1 MYRIPS
7 TLNGD
12 LDYTQSLIDQFKTG
26 EIQAGQLKSNRVPMG
41 IYEQRKNQHYML
53 RLRCAGG
60 LVTPEQLAKIAFVGH
75 QLSTSHL
82 HVTTRQ
88 EIQIHNVDIEDAIPA
103 LKKLEKVGI
112 SSAGGGGNT
121 VRNMM
126 VDDRS
131 GLTADEEF
139 DVYPYVEELTSRLIA
154 EKDSFTMPRKY
165 KVAID
170 TSVATANYSYIAD
183 LGLQARIKDGQRG
196 FRVLIAGSAASNAHT
211 GWEVFDFLPEK
222 DLYRAAKA
230 LKNWFHKYG
239 NRRNRHKARMRY
251 VFYKYGTEEA
261 KRLYLEE
268 FEELKKDGSIDFE
281 ASALPLEHHKPSFS
295 PLGEKEVKSEE
306 RRVKNS
312 NPLGV
317 PADLQSD
324 GKQGTSKN
332 EIIDVEAFETWKRR
346 YAHKQTNAEG
356 LKENLWYAYI
366 PLRHGNNSTDFF
378 AEVAEYL
385 GNYGNDVIRFTKKEQ
400 IQVRNIPEEYLTN
413 IYAFFKKLGVYQI
426 DYPVVVTNLTCCTG
440 ADTCRL
446 GICLPKGAI
455 DGIAKQLLD
464 SDLNLDAIPDF
475 ELRMNGCTNICAL
488 ATWGDLGFSGRV
500 GRVGDDPYPAYTIW
514 LPVKGKHEID
524 LQQGYIAAKKI
535 PAFVEDYLRDVIAE
549 QANYA
554 DYYEYVAKRGVNIV
568 KDLIA
573 KYKEVAPYSEK
584 PDTFFDFGDDEK
596 FSLIKYGKAEC
607 SAGLFDIIEIDQDTI
622 REKRKEVEQL
632 LENTPQGVPADLQ
645 SAGKQAI
652 SGGSKVPADLKSDG
666 KQGTSKIE
674 KLLHDI
680 VFSENRMLLVTRG
693 LDPRT
698 DEDVYQGFEKEFIA
712 AGIIPQKFKVLTE
725 KARNNESLI
734 SEKPLIDE
742 LADLLNDL
750 YQNMDDS
757 LQFKLPAAQSP
768 TDNTDNT
775 DSKEKSAESAKSAR
789 PKNGSEK
796 EEKSVSS
803 VKSVGQ
809 KTGSEKE
816 EKSVSS
822 VKSVGQKN
830 TSEKEQKSVSS
841 VKSARQ
847 KNTSEKEQKSSA
859 GEPEAISPDVK
870 KDFRG
875 VMCPMNFVKTK
886 IALTPMQSG
895 QILEILLDD
904 GAPIENVPGSVKN
917 EGHTILS
924 TEKVE
929 NYWKVLIKKK

>member
-1 MYRIPS
+1 M
-7 TLNGD
+7 
-12 LDYTQSLIDQFKTG
+12 
-26 EIQAGQLKSNRVPMG
+26 
-41 IYEQRKNQHYML
+41 
-53 RLRCAGG
+53 
-60 LVTPEQLAKIAFVGH
+60 
-75 QLSTSHL
+75 
-82 HVTTRQ
+82 
-88 EIQIHNVDIEDAIPA
+88 
-103 LKKLEKVGI
+103 
-112 SSAGGGGNT
+112 
-121 VRNMM
+121 
-126 VDDRS
+126 
-131 GLTADEEF
+131 
-139 DVYPYVEELTSRLIA
+139 
-154 EKDSFTMPRKY
+154 
-165 KVAID
+165 
-170 TSVATANYSYIAD
+170 
-183 LGLQARIKDGQRG
+183 
-196 FRVLIAGSAASNAHT
+196 
-211 GWEVFDFLPEK
+211 
-222 DLYRAAKA
+222 
-230 LKNWFHKYG
+230 
-239 NRRNRHKARMRY
+239 
-251 VFYKYGTEEA
+251 
-261 KRLYLEE
+261 
-268 FEELKKDGSIDFE
+268 
-281 ASALPLEHHKPSFS
+281 PLEHHKPNF
-295 PLGEKEVKSEE
+295 
-306 RRVKNS
+306 
-312 NPLGV
+312 
-317 PADLQSD
+317 PALKAPTD
-324 GKQGTSKN
+324 
-332 EIIDVEAFETWKRR
+332 FETWKRR

-385 GNYGNDVIRFTKKEQ
+385 GNYGNDLIRFTKKEQ

-413 IYAFFKKLGVYQI
+413 IYAFFKKLGIYQI

-455 DGIAKQLLD
+455 DGIAKQLLN

-554 DYYEYVAKRGVNIV
+554 DYYDYVAKRGVNIV
-568 KDLIA
+568 KELIA
-573 KYKEVAPYSEK
+573 KYKEVAPYSEE

-622 REKRKEVEQL
+622 REKRKEVEL
-632 LENTPQGVPADLQ
+632 LMGNTPQGVPADLQ
-645 SAGKQAI
+645 S
-652 SGGSKVPADLKSDG
+652 DG
-666 KQGTSKIE
+666 KQETSKIE

-698 DEDVYQGFEKEFIA
+698 DEDVYNGFEKEFIA
-712 AGIIPQKFKVLTE
+712 AGIIPQKFKVLTD

-734 SEKPLIDE
+734 EQKPLIDE

-757 LQFKLPAAQSP
+757 LQFKLPA
-768 TDNTDNT
+768 
-775 DSKEKSAESAKSAR
+775 EKTLVEQVA
-789 PKNGSEK
+789 
-796 EEKSVSS
+796 EEK
-803 VKSVGQ
+803 
-809 KTGSEKE
+809 TAE
-816 EKSVSS
+816 EKAPAEQVSE
-822 VKSVGQKN
+822 
-830 TSEKEQKSVSS
+830 EKTPAEKA
-841 VKSARQ
+841 SAAEE
-847 KNTSEKEQKSSA
+847 TET
-859 GEPEAISPDVK
+859 IVPDVK

>member
-12 LDYTQSLIDQFKTG
+12 LDYTQSLIDQFKAG

-281 ASALPLEHHKPSFS
+281 APALPLEHHKPNFP
-295 PLGEKEVKSEE
+295 PLKA
-306 RRVKNS
+306 
-312 NPLGV
+312 PT
-317 PADLQSD
+317 D
-324 GKQGTSKN
+324 
-332 EIIDVEAFETWKRR
+332 FETWKRR

-455 DGIAKQLLD
+455 DGIAKQLLN

-554 DYYEYVAKRGVNIV
+554 DYYDYVAKRGVNIV
-568 KDLIA
+568 KELIA
-573 KYKEVAPYSEK
+573 KYKEVAPYSEE

-622 REKRKEVEQL
+622 REKRKEVEL
-632 LENTPQGVPADLQ
+632 LMGNTPQGVPADLQ
-645 SAGKQAI
+645 SDGKQA
-652 SGGSKVPADLKSDG
+652 
-666 KQGTSKIE
+666 TSKIE

-698 DEDVYQGFEKEFIA
+698 DEDVYNGFEKEFIA
-712 AGIIPQKFKVLTE
+712 AGIIPQKFKVLTD

-734 SEKPLIDE
+734 EQKPLIDE

-757 LQFKLPAAQSP
+757 LQFKLTA
-768 TDNTDNT
+768 
-775 DSKEKSAESAKSAR
+775 EKTPVEQVA
-789 PKNGSEK
+789 
-796 EEKSVSS
+796 EEKNA
-803 VKSVGQ
+803 
-809 KTGSEKE
+809 E
-816 EKSVSS
+816 EKAPAEQVAE
-822 VKSVGQKN
+822 
-830 TSEKEQKSVSS
+830 EKAPVEKA
-841 VKSARQ
+841 SAAEE
-847 KNTSEKEQKSSA
+847 TET
-859 GEPEAISPDVK
+859 IVPDVK

>member
-12 LDYTQSLIDQFKTG
+12 LDYTQSLIDQFKAG

-281 ASALPLEHHKPSFS
+281 APALPLEHHKPSFS
-295 PLGEKEVKSEE
+295 PLSEKEVKSEE

-312 NPLGV
+312 
-317 PADLQSD
+317 SD
-324 GKQGTSKN
+324 FFDS
-332 EIIDVEAFETWKRR
+332 EAFETWKRR

-385 GNYGNDVIRFTKKEQ
+385 CNYGNDVIRFTKKEQ
-400 IQVRNIPEEYLTN
+400 IQVRNIPEEYLPN

-455 DGIAKQLLD
+455 DGIAKQLLN
-464 SDLNLDAIPDF
+464 SNLNLDAIPDF

-568 KDLIA
+568 KELIA
-573 KYKEVAPYSEK
+573 KYKEVAPYSEE

-632 LENTPQGVPADLQ
+632 LGNIPQGVPADLQ
-645 SAGKQAI
+645 S
-652 SGGSKVPADLKSDG
+652 DG
-666 KQGTSKIE
+666 KQETSKIE

-698 DEDVYQGFEKEFIA
+698 DEDVYNGFEKEFIA
-712 AGIIPQKFKVLTE
+712 AGIIPQKFKVLTD

-734 SEKPLIDE
+734 AEKPLIDE

-757 LQFKLPAAQSP
+757 LQFKLPAVQGP

-775 DSKEKSAESAKSAR
+775 DSKEKSA
-789 PKNGSEK
+789 
-796 EEKSVSS
+796 
-803 VKSVGQ
+803 GQ
-809 KTGSEKE
+809 KNRSEDE

-830 TSEKEQKSVSS
+830 RSEKEDKSVSS
-841 VKSARQ
+841 VKSVGQR
-847 KNTSEKEQKSSA
+847 NRSENEQKSSA

-924 TEKVE
+924 TEKIE

>member
-12 LDYTQSLIDQFKTG
+12 LDYTQSLIDQFKAG

-103 LKKLEKVGI
+103 LKKLGKVGI

-170 TSVATANYSYIAD
+170 TSVTTANYSYIAD

-281 ASALPLEHHKPSFS
+281 APALPLEHHKPNF
-295 PLGEKEVKSEE
+295 
-306 RRVKNS
+306 
-312 NPLGV
+312 
-317 PADLQSD
+317 PALKAPTD
-324 GKQGTSKN
+324 
-332 EIIDVEAFETWKRR
+332 FETWKRR

-455 DGIAKQLLD
+455 NGIAKQLLN
-464 SDLNLDAIPDF
+464 SDLNLDTIPDF

-554 DYYEYVAKRGVNIV
+554 DYYDYVAKRGVNIV

-573 KYKEVAPYSEK
+573 KYKEVAPYSEE

-622 REKRKEVEQL
+622 REKRKEVEL
-632 LENTPQGVPADLQ
+632 LMGNIPQGVPADLQ
-645 SAGKQAI
+645 SDGKQA
-652 SGGSKVPADLKSDG
+652 
-666 KQGTSKIE
+666 TSKIE

-698 DEDVYQGFEKEFIA
+698 DEDVYNGFEKEFIA
-712 AGIIPQKFKVLTE
+712 AGIIPQKFKVLTD
-725 KARNNESLI
+725 KARNSASLI
-734 SEKPLIDE
+734 EQKPLIDE

-757 LQFKLPAAQSP
+757 LQFKLPA
-768 TDNTDNT
+768 
-775 DSKEKSAESAKSAR
+775 EKTPVEQVA
-789 PKNGSEK
+789 
-796 EEKSVSS
+796 EEKNA
-803 VKSVGQ
+803 
-809 KTGSEKE
+809 E
-816 EKSVSS
+816 EKAPAEQVSE
-822 VKSVGQKN
+822 
-830 TSEKEQKSVSS
+830 EKAPAEKA
-841 VKSARQ
+841 SAA
-847 KNTSEKEQKSSA
+847 E
-859 GEPEAISPDVK
+859 EAETIVPDVK

>member
-12 LDYTQSLIDQFKTG
+12 LDYTQSLIDQFKAG

-281 ASALPLEHHKPSFS
+281 APALPLEHHKPNFP
-295 PLGEKEVKSEE
+295 PLKA
-306 RRVKNS
+306 
-312 NPLGV
+312 PT
-317 PADLQSD
+317 D
-324 GKQGTSKN
+324 
-332 EIIDVEAFETWKRR
+332 FETWKRR

-356 LKENLWYAYI
+356 LKEDLWYAYI

-455 DGIAKQLLD
+455 DGIAKQLLN
-464 SDLNLDAIPDF
+464 SNLNLDAIPDF

-554 DYYEYVAKRGVNIV
+554 DYYDYVAKRGVNIV
-568 KDLIA
+568 KELIA
-573 KYKEVAPYSEK
+573 KYKEVAPYSEE

-622 REKRKEVEQL
+622 REKRKEVEL
-632 LENTPQGVPADLQ
+632 LMGNIPQGVPTDLQ
-645 SAGKQAI
+645 
-652 SGGSKVPADLKSDG
+652 SDG
-666 KQGTSKIE
+666 KQATSKIE

-698 DEDVYQGFEKEFIA
+698 DEDVYNGFEKEFIA
-712 AGIIPQKFKVLTE
+712 AGIIPQKFKALTD

-734 SEKPLIDE
+734 EQKPLIDE

-757 LQFKLPAAQSP
+757 LQFKLPA
-768 TDNTDNT
+768 
-775 DSKEKSAESAKSAR
+775 EKTPVEQVA
-789 PKNGSEK
+789 
-796 EEKSVSS
+796 EEK
-803 VKSVGQ
+803 
-809 KTGSEKE
+809 TAE
-816 EKSVSS
+816 EKAPA
-822 VKSVGQKN
+822 
-830 TSEKEQKSVSS
+830 EKA
-841 VKSARQ
+841 SAAEE
-847 KNTSEKEQKSSA
+847 TET
-859 GEPEAISPDVK
+859 IVPDVK

-895 QILEILLDD
+895 QILEILLND

>member
-7 TLNGD
+7 TLKGD
-12 LDYTQSLIDQFKTG
+12 LDYTQSLIDQFKAG

-88 EIQIHNVDIEDAIPA
+88 EIQIHNVDIEDAVPA
-103 LKKLEKVGI
+103 LRKLEKIGI

-131 GLTADEEF
+131 GLTAEEEF

-170 TSVATANYSYIAD
+170 TSVHTANYSYIAD
-183 LGLQARIKDGQRG
+183 LGLQARIKDGKRG

-268 FEELKKDGSIDFE
+268 FEALKKDPSIDFE
-281 ASALPLEHHKPSFS
+281 APALPLEHHKPSFS
-295 PLGEKEVKSEE
+295 PLGEKEGNNASTYFD
-306 RRVKNS
+306 R
-312 NPLGV
+312 
-317 PADLQSD
+317 
-324 GKQGTSKN
+324 
-332 EIIDVEAFETWKRR
+332 EAFEIWKRR
-346 YAHKQTNAEG
+346 YAHKQTNEEG

-385 GNYGNDVIRFTKKEQ
+385 ANYGNDVIRFTKKEQ
-400 IQVRNIPEEYLTN
+400 IQVRNIPEEYLPN
-413 IYAFFKKLGVYQI
+413 IYAFFKKLGVYQV

-455 DGIAKQLLD
+455 DAIAKQLLC
-464 SDLNLDAIPDF
+464 SDLNLDTIPDF

-500 GRVGDDPYPAYTIW
+500 GRVGDDPYPAYTVW

-535 PAFVEDYLRDVIAE
+535 PAFVEDYLRDVILE
-549 QANYA
+549 QSNYA
-554 DYYEYVAKRGVNIV
+554 DYYDYVAKRGAGFI
-568 KDLIA
+568 KELIA
-573 KYKEVAPYSEK
+573 KYKEIAPFTEE
-584 PDTFFDFGDDEK
+584 PDTFYDFGDDEK

-622 REKRKEVEQL
+622 REKRKEVDQL
-632 LENTPQGVPADLQ
+632 LQDNTLKESTSTNQE
-645 SAGKQAI
+645 QAN
-652 SGGSKVPADLKSDG
+652 KV
-666 KQGTSKIE
+666 E

-698 DEDVYQGFEKEFIA
+698 DEDVYQGFEKEFIG
-712 AGIIPQKFKVLTE
+712 AGIIPQKFKILTD
-725 KARNNESLI
+725 KARSNESLI
-734 SEKPLIDE
+734 EYKPLIDE

-757 LQFKLPAAQSP
+757 LQFKLPAAQSSAVL
-768 TDNTDNT
+768 T
-775 DSKEKSAESAKSAR
+775 DSKEKSAS
-789 PKNGSEK
+789 SE
-796 EEKSVSS
+796 
-803 VKSVGQ
+803 KSVGQ
-809 KTGSEKE
+809 ENANETEAV
-816 EKSVSS
+816 KSVSS

-830 TSEKEQKSVSS
+830 RSKTEAEKSVSS
-841 VKSARQ
+841 VKSVGQENASKKSQ
-847 KNTSEKEQKSSA
+847 EKSS
-859 GEPEAISPDVK
+859 GDTSSVPDVK

-904 GAPIENVPGSVKN
+904 GAPIENVPGSVKG

-924 TEKVE
+924 TEKIE
-929 NYWKVLIKKK
+929 NYWKVLIRKK

>member
-12 LDYTQSLIDQFKTG
+12 LDYTQSLIDQFKAG

-281 ASALPLEHHKPSFS
+281 APALPLEHHKPSFS
-295 PLGEKEVKSEE
+295 PLSEKEVKSEE

-312 NPLGV
+312 
-317 PADLQSD
+317 SD
-324 GKQGTSKN
+324 FFDS
-332 EIIDVEAFETWKRR
+332 EAFETWKRR

-385 GNYGNDVIRFTKKEQ
+385 CNYGNDVIRFTKKEQ

-455 DGIAKQLLD
+455 DGIAKQLLS

-535 PAFVEDYLRDVIAE
+535 PAFVEDYLRDVITE
-549 QANYA
+549 QANYT
-554 DYYEYVAKRGVNIV
+554 DYYEYVAKRGVDIV
-568 KDLIA
+568 KNLIA
-573 KYKEVAPYSEK
+573 KYKEIAPYSEE
-584 PDTFFDFGDDEK
+584 PDIFFDFGDDEK

-622 REKRKEVEQL
+622 REKRKEVEL
-632 LENTPQGVPADLQ
+632 LMGNIPQDVPADLQ
-645 SAGKQAI
+645 S
-652 SGGSKVPADLKSDG
+652 DG
-666 KQGTSKIE
+666 KQETSKIE

-698 DEDVYQGFEKEFIA
+698 DEDVYNGFEKEFIA
-712 AGIIPQKFKVLTE
+712 AGIIPQKFKVLTD

-734 SEKPLIDE
+734 AEKPLIDE

-757 LQFKLPAAQSP
+757 LQFKVPQISQITQIQRKNLRDKR
-768 TDNTDNT
+768 T
-775 DSKEKSAESAKSAR
+775 EAR
-789 PKNGSEK
+789 
-796 EEKSVSS
+796 
-803 VKSVGQ
+803 
-809 KTGSEKE
+809 
-816 EKSVSS
+816 
-822 VKSVGQKN
+822 
-830 TSEKEQKSVSS
+830 
-841 VKSARQ
+841 
-847 KNTSEKEQKSSA
+847 
-859 GEPEAISPDVK
+859 
-870 KDFRG
+870 
-875 VMCPMNFVKTK
+875 MK
-886 IALTPMQSG
+886 INLCH
-895 QILEILLDD
+895 L
-904 GAPIENVPGSVKN
+904 
-917 EGHTILS
+917 
-924 TEKVE
+924 
-929 NYWKVLIKKK
+929 

>member
-12 LDYTQSLIDQFKTG
+12 LDYTQSLIDQFKAG

-261 KRLYLEE
+261 KRLYLDE
-268 FEELKKDGSIDFE
+268 FEKLKKDGSIDFE
-281 ASALPLEHHKPSFS
+281 APALPLEHHKPSFS
-295 PLGEKEVKSEE
+295 PLDA
-306 RRVKNS
+306 
-312 NPLGV
+312 PT
-317 PADLQSD
+317 D
-324 GKQGTSKN
+324 
-332 EIIDVEAFETWKRR
+332 FETWKRR

-464 SDLNLDAIPDF
+464 SNLNLDAIPDF

-500 GRVGDDPYPAYTIW
+500 GRVGDNPYPAYTIW

-535 PAFVEDYLRDVIAE
+535 PTFVEDYLRDVIAE

-573 KYKEVAPYSEK
+573 KYKEVAPYSEE

-632 LENTPQGVPADLQ
+632 ED
-645 SAGKQAI
+645 
-652 SGGSKVPADLKSDG
+652 
-666 KQGTSKIE
+666 TSKIE

-698 DEDVYQGFEKEFIA
+698 DEDVYNGFEKEFIA
-712 AGIIPQKFKVLTE
+712 AGIIPQKFKVLTD
-725 KARNNESLI
+725 KARNKESLI
-734 SEKPLIDE
+734 TVKPLIDE
-742 LADLLNDL
+742 LANLLNDL

-768 TDNTDNT
+768 TDFTDNT
-775 DSKEKSAESAKSAR
+775 DSKEKSAESNS
-789 PKNGSEK
+789 K

-809 KTGSEKE
+809 RNTSENE
-816 EKSVSS
+816 EKSA
-822 VKSVGQKN
+822 
-830 TSEKEQKSVSS
+830 
-841 VKSARQ
+841 KSARQ
-847 KNTSEKEQKSSA
+847 KNTSENEQKSSA
-859 GEPEAISPDVK
+859 GEPEAIIPDVK

-895 QILEILLDD
+895 QILEILLDE

>member
-12 LDYTQSLIDQFKTG
+12 LDYTQSLIDQFKAG

-60 LVTPEQLAKIAFVGH
+60 LVTPKQLAKIAFVGH

-281 ASALPLEHHKPSFS
+281 APALPLEHHKPNFP
-295 PLGEKEVKSEE
+295 PLKT
-306 RRVKNS
+306 
-312 NPLGV
+312 PT
-317 PADLQSD
+317 D
-324 GKQGTSKN
+324 
-332 EIIDVEAFETWKRR
+332 FETWKRR
-346 YAHKQTNAEG
+346 YAHKQTNVEG

-413 IYAFFKKLGVYQI
+413 IYVFFKKLGVYQI

-455 DGIAKQLLD
+455 DGIAKQLLN
-464 SDLNLDAIPDF
+464 SNLNLDAIPDF

-554 DYYEYVAKRGVNIV
+554 DYYDYVAKRGVNIV
-568 KDLIA
+568 KELIA
-573 KYKEVAPYSEK
+573 KYKEVAPYAEE

-632 LENTPQGVPADLQ
+632 L
-645 SAGKQAI
+645 
-652 SGGSKVPADLKSDG
+652 SDG
-666 KQGTSKIE
+666 KQNTGKIE

-712 AGIIPQKFKVLTE
+712 VGIIPQKFKVLTD
-725 KARNNESLI
+725 KARNNKSLI
-734 SEKPLIDE
+734 AEKPLIDE
-742 LADLLNDL
+742 LAQLLNDL

-757 LQFKLPAAQSP
+757 LQFKLPSDSSQ
-768 TDNTDNT
+768 TDAK
-775 DSKEKSAESAKSAR
+775 DSKEKDNQK
-789 PKNGSEK
+789 
-796 EEKSVSS
+796 EKSVES
-803 VKSVGQ
+803 VKSVGP
-809 KTGSEKE
+809 KNGNENEEKE
-816 EKSVSS
+816 
-822 VKSVGQKN
+822 
-830 TSEKEQKSVSS
+830 
-841 VKSARQ
+841 SA
-847 KNTSEKEQKSSA
+847 ESA
-859 GEPEAISPDVK
+859 VISPDVK

>member
-12 LDYTQSLIDQFKTG
+12 LDYTQSLIDQFKAG

-268 FEELKKDGSIDFE
+268 FKELKKDGSIDFE
-281 ASALPLEHHKPSFS
+281 APALPLEHHKPNFP
-295 PLGEKEVKSEE
+295 PLKA
-306 RRVKNS
+306 
-312 NPLGV
+312 PT
-317 PADLQSD
+317 D
-324 GKQGTSKN
+324 
-332 EIIDVEAFETWKRR
+332 FETWKRR

-455 DGIAKQLLD
+455 DGIAKQLLN
-464 SDLNLDAIPDF
+464 SNLNLDAIPDF

-549 QANYA
+549 QTNYA
-554 DYYEYVAKRGVNIV
+554 DYYDYVAKRGVNIV

-573 KYKEVAPYSEK
+573 KYKEVAPYSEE

-622 REKRKEVEQL
+622 REKRKEVEL
-632 LENTPQGVPADLQ
+632 LMKNIPQGVSADLQ
-645 SAGKQAI
+645 ADGKQA
-652 SGGSKVPADLKSDG
+652 
-666 KQGTSKIE
+666 TSKIE

-698 DEDVYQGFEKEFIA
+698 DEDVYNGFEKEFIA
-712 AGIIPQKFKVLTE
+712 AGIIPQKFKVLTD

-734 SEKPLIDE
+734 AEKPLIDE

-757 LQFKLPAAQSP
+757 LQFKLPA
-768 TDNTDNT
+768 
-775 DSKEKSAESAKSAR
+775 EKTPVEQVA
-789 PKNGSEK
+789 
-796 EEKSVSS
+796 EEKNA
-803 VKSVGQ
+803 
-809 KTGSEKE
+809 E
-816 EKSVSS
+816 EKAPAEQVSE
-822 VKSVGQKN
+822 
-830 TSEKEQKSVSS
+830 EKAPAEKA
-841 VKSARQ
+841 SAAEE
-847 KNTSEKEQKSSA
+847 TET
-859 GEPEAISPDVK
+859 IVPDVK

>member
-12 LDYTQSLIDQFKTG
+12 LDYTQSLIDQFKAG

-103 LKKLEKVGI
+103 LKKLGKVGI

-281 ASALPLEHHKPSFS
+281 APALPLEHHKPNF
-295 PLGEKEVKSEE
+295 
-306 RRVKNS
+306 
-312 NPLGV
+312 
-317 PADLQSD
+317 PALKAPTD
-324 GKQGTSKN
+324 
-332 EIIDVEAFETWKRR
+332 FETWKRR

-356 LKENLWYAYI
+356 LKEDLWYAYI

-455 DGIAKQLLD
+455 NGIAKQLLN
-464 SDLNLDAIPDF
+464 SNLNLDAIPDF

-554 DYYEYVAKRGVNIV
+554 DYYDYVAKRGVDIV
-568 KDLIA
+568 KELIA
-573 KYKEVAPYSEK
+573 KYKEVAPYSEE

-622 REKRKEVEQL
+622 REKRKEVEL
-632 LENTPQGVPADLQ
+632 LMGNIPLGVTADLQ
-645 SAGKQAI
+645 S
-652 SGGSKVPADLKSDG
+652 DG
-666 KQGTSKIE
+666 KQNTGKIE

-680 VFSENRMLLVTRG
+680 VFSENRLLLVTRG

-698 DEDVYQGFEKEFIA
+698 DEDVYNGFEKEFIA
-712 AGIIPQKFKVLTE
+712 AGIIPQKFKVLTD

-734 SEKPLIDE
+734 EQKPLIDE

-757 LQFKLPAAQSP
+757 LQFKLPA
-768 TDNTDNT
+768 
-775 DSKEKSAESAKSAR
+775 EKTPVEQDA
-789 PKNGSEK
+789 
-796 EEKSVSS
+796 EEKNA
-803 VKSVGQ
+803 
-809 KTGSEKE
+809 E
-816 EKSVSS
+816 EKAPAEQVSE
-822 VKSVGQKN
+822 
-830 TSEKEQKSVSS
+830 EKAPAEKA
-841 VKSARQ
+841 SAAEE
-847 KNTSEKEQKSSA
+847 TETIA
-859 GEPEAISPDVK
+859 PDVK

>member
-7 TLNGD
+7 TLKGD
-12 LDYTQSLIDQFKTG
+12 LDYTQSLIDQFKAG

-82 HVTTRQ
+82 HITTRQ
-88 EIQIHNVDIEDAIPA
+88 EIQIHNVDIEDAVPA
-103 LKKLEKVGI
+103 LRKLEKIGI

-131 GLTADEEF
+131 GLTAEEEF

-170 TSVATANYSYIAD
+170 TSVDTANYSYIAD
-183 LGLQARIKDGQRG
+183 LGLQARIKDGKRG

-281 ASALPLEHHKPSFS
+281 APALPLEHHKPSFS
-295 PLGEKEVKSEE
+295 PLSEKEMKSEE
-306 RRVKNS
+306 RRVNNS
-312 NPLGV
+312 
-317 PADLQSD
+317 SD
-324 GKQGTSKN
+324 FFDSET
-332 EIIDVEAFETWKRR
+332 FETWKRR
-346 YAHKQTNAEG
+346 YTHKQTNAEG

-400 IQVRNIPEEYLTN
+400 IQVRNIPEEYLPD
-413 IYAFFKKLGVYQI
+413 IYAFFKKLGVYQV

-455 DGIAKQLLD
+455 DAIAKQLLS
-464 SDLNLDAIPDF
+464 SDLNLDTIPDF

-500 GRVGDDPYPAYTIW
+500 GRVGDDPYPAYTVW

-535 PAFVEDYLRDVIAE
+535 PAFVEDYLRDVIQE

-554 DYYEYVAKRGVNIV
+554 NYYDYVAKRGAVFI
-568 KDLIA
+568 KELIA
-573 KYKEVAPYSEK
+573 KYKEIAPFTEE
-584 PDTFFDFGDDEK
+584 PDTFYDFGDDEK

-622 REKRKEVEQL
+622 REKRKEVDQL
-632 LENTPQGVPADLQ
+632 LQDKTLKEST
-645 SAGKQAI
+645 SANQEQAN
-652 SGGSKVPADLKSDG
+652 KV
-666 KQGTSKIE
+666 E

-698 DEDVYQGFEKEFIA
+698 DEDVYNGFEKEFIA
-712 AGIIPQKFKVLTE
+712 AGIIPQKFKILTD
-725 KARNNESLI
+725 KARSNESLI
-734 SEKPLIDE
+734 EYKPLIDE

-757 LQFKLPAAQSP
+757 LQFKLSSDSSQ
-768 TDNTDNT
+768 TDAK
-775 DSKEKSAESAKSAR
+775 DSKEKDNQK
-789 PKNGSEK
+789 EK
-796 EEKSVSS
+796 S
-803 VKSVGQ
+803 VKSVCV
-809 KTGSEKE
+809 SESKNAND
-816 EKSVSS
+816 KSVSS

-830 TSEKEQKSVSS
+830 GSENEEKE
-841 VKSARQ
+841 SA
-847 KNTSEKEQKSSA
+847 ESA
-859 GEPEAISPDVK
+859 AISPDVK

-904 GAPIENVPGSVKN
+904 GAPIENVPGSVKG

-924 TEKVE
+924 TEKIE
-929 NYWKVLIKKK
+929 NYWKVLIRKK

>member
-281 ASALPLEHHKPSFS
+281 APALPLEHHKPNF
-295 PLGEKEVKSEE
+295 
-306 RRVKNS
+306 
-312 NPLGV
+312 
-317 PADLQSD
+317 PALKAPTD
-324 GKQGTSKN
+324 
-332 EIIDVEAFETWKRR
+332 FETWKRR

-455 DGIAKQLLD
+455 DGIAKQLLN

-500 GRVGDDPYPAYTIW
+500 GRVGDDPYPAYTVW
-514 LPVKGKHEID
+514 LPTKGKHEID

-568 KDLIA
+568 KELIA
-573 KYKEVAPYSEK
+573 KYKEIAPYSEE

-632 LENTPQGVPADLQ
+632 LSE
-645 SAGKQAI
+645 GKQDTA
-652 SGGSKVPADLKSDG
+652 
-666 KQGTSKIE
+666 KIE

-698 DEDVYQGFEKEFIA
+698 DDDVYNGFEKEFIA
-712 AGIIPQKFKVLTE
+712 AGIIPQKFKILTN
-725 KARNNESLI
+725 KARSNESLI
-734 SEKPLIDE
+734 AEKPLIDE

-757 LQFKLPAAQSP
+757 LQFKLPAVQSP
-768 TDNTDNT
+768 TDNTD
-775 DSKEKSAESAKSAR
+775 SKGKSAESNS
-789 PKNGSEK
+789 K
-796 EEKSVSS
+796 EEKSA
-803 VKSVGQ
+803 GQ
-809 KTGSEKE
+809 KNRSEKE
-816 EKSVSS
+816 D
-822 VKSVGQKN
+822 
-830 TSEKEQKSVSS
+830 KSVSS
-841 VKSARQ
+841 VKSAGQ
-847 KNTSEKEQKSSA
+847 KNTNENEQKSSA
-859 GEPEAISPDVK
+859 GEPGATSPDVK

>member
-12 LDYTQSLIDQFKTG
+12 LDYTQSLIDQFKAG

-230 LKNWFHKYG
+230 LKNWFHNYG

-281 ASALPLEHHKPSFS
+281 APALPLEHHKPNF
-295 PLGEKEVKSEE
+295 
-306 RRVKNS
+306 
-312 NPLGV
+312 
-317 PADLQSD
+317 PALKAPTD
-324 GKQGTSKN
+324 
-332 EIIDVEAFETWKRR
+332 FETWKRR

-378 AEVAEYL
+378 AKVAEYL

-455 DGIAKQLLD
+455 DGIAKQLLN
-464 SDLNLDAIPDF
+464 SNLNLDAIPDF

-500 GRVGDDPYPAYTIW
+500 GRVGDAPYPAYTIW

-554 DYYEYVAKRGVNIV
+554 DYYDYVAKRGVNIV

-573 KYKEVAPYSEK
+573 KYKEVAPYSEE

-622 REKRKEVEQL
+622 REKRKEVEL
-632 LENTPQGVPADLQ
+632 LMGNIPQGVPADLQ
-645 SAGKQAI
+645 SDGKQA
-652 SGGSKVPADLKSDG
+652 
-666 KQGTSKIE
+666 TSKIE

-698 DEDVYQGFEKEFIA
+698 DEDVYNGFEKEFIA
-712 AGIIPQKFKVLTE
+712 AGIIPQKFKVLTD

-734 SEKPLIDE
+734 EQKPLIDE

-757 LQFKLPAAQSP
+757 LQFKLPA
-768 TDNTDNT
+768 
-775 DSKEKSAESAKSAR
+775 EKTPVEQVA
-789 PKNGSEK
+789 
-796 EEKSVSS
+796 EEK
-803 VKSVGQ
+803 
-809 KTGSEKE
+809 TAE
-816 EKSVSS
+816 EKAPAEQVSE
-822 VKSVGQKN
+822 
-830 TSEKEQKSVSS
+830 EKAPAEKA
-841 VKSARQ
+841 SAAEE
-847 KNTSEKEQKSSA
+847 TET
-859 GEPEAISPDVK
+859 IVPDVK

>member
-12 LDYTQSLIDQFKTG
+12 LDYTQSLIDQFKAG

-281 ASALPLEHHKPSFS
+281 APALPLEHHKPSFS
-295 PLGEKEVKSEE
+295 PLSEKEVKSEE
-306 RRVKNS
+306 RRVNNS
-312 NPLGV
+312 
-317 PADLQSD
+317 SD
-324 GKQGTSKN
+324 FFDS
-332 EIIDVEAFETWKRR
+332 EAFETWKRR

-455 DGIAKQLLD
+455 DGIAKQLLN

-535 PAFVEDYLRDVIAE
+535 PSFVEDYLRDVIAE

-573 KYKEVAPYSEK
+573 KYKEVAPYSED

-622 REKRKEVEQL
+622 REKRKEVEL
-632 LENTPQGVPADLQ
+632 LIGNTPQGVPAVLQ
-645 SAGKQAI
+645 
-652 SGGSKVPADLKSDG
+652 SDG

-698 DEDVYQGFEKEFIA
+698 DEDVYNGFEKEFIA
-712 AGIIPQKFKVLTE
+712 AGIIPQKFKVLTD

-757 LQFKLPAAQSP
+757 LQFKLPAAKSP
-768 TDNTDNT
+768 KDFTDNT
-775 DSKEKSAESAKSAR
+775 DSKEKSAESNS
-789 PKNGSEK
+789 K

-809 KTGSEKE
+809 RNRSEKE
-816 EKSVSS
+816 EKSVSY
-822 VKSVGQKN
+822 VRSVGQKN
-830 TSEKEQKSVSS
+830 RSE
-841 VKSARQ
+841 
-847 KNTSEKEQKSSA
+847 NEQKSSA
-859 GEPEAISPDVK
+859 GELEAISPDVK

>member
-12 LDYTQSLIDQFKTG
+12 LDYTQSLINQFKAG

-41 IYEQRKNQHYML
+41 VYEQRKNQHYML

-281 ASALPLEHHKPSFS
+281 APALPLEHHKPGF
-295 PLGEKEVKSEE
+295 
-306 RRVKNS
+306 
-312 NPLGV
+312 
-317 PADLQSD
+317 PALKAPTD
-324 GKQGTSKN
+324 
-332 EIIDVEAFETWKRR
+332 FETWKRR

-385 GNYGNDVIRFTKKEQ
+385 GNYGNDVIRFTMKEQ

-455 DGIAKQLLD
+455 DCIAKQLLN
-464 SDLNLDAIPDF
+464 SNLNLDAIPDF

-549 QANYA
+549 QANYD

-573 KYKEVAPYSEK
+573 KYKEIAPYSEE

-622 REKRKEVEQL
+622 REKRKEVEL
-632 LENTPQGVPADLQ
+632 LMGNIPQDVPADLQ
-645 SAGKQAI
+645 S
-652 SGGSKVPADLKSDG
+652 DG
-666 KQGTSKIE
+666 KQETSKIE

-698 DEDVYQGFEKEFIA
+698 DEDVYNGFSNPLYNGFEKEFIA
-712 AGIIPQKFKVLTE
+712 AGIIPQKFKVLTD

-734 SEKPLIDE
+734 AEKPLIDE
-742 LADLLNDL
+742 PADLLNDL

-757 LQFKLPAAQSP
+757 LQFKLPAVQSP
-768 TDNTDNT
+768 TDFTDNT
-775 DSKEKSAESAKSAR
+775 DSKEKSAGQKNRSEDEDKSVSSVKSVGQR
-789 PKNGSEK
+789 NRSEN

-809 KTGSEKE
+809 KS
-816 EKSVSS
+816 
-822 VKSVGQKN
+822 
-830 TSEKEQKSVSS
+830 TSE
-841 VKSARQ
+841 
-847 KNTSEKEQKSSA
+847 NEQKSSA

>member
-12 LDYTQSLIDQFKTG
+12 LDYTQSLIDQFKAG

-82 HVTTRQ
+82 HITTRQ

-268 FEELKKDGSIDFE
+268 FEELKKDGSIDFK
-281 ASALPLEHHKPSFS
+281 APALPLEHHKPNFP
-295 PLGEKEVKSEE
+295 PLKA
-306 RRVKNS
+306 
-312 NPLGV
+312 PT
-317 PADLQSD
+317 D
-324 GKQGTSKN
+324 
-332 EIIDVEAFETWKRR
+332 FETWKRR

-455 DGIAKQLLD
+455 DGIAKQLLN
-464 SDLNLDAIPDF
+464 SNLNLDAIPDF

-554 DYYEYVAKRGVNIV
+554 DYYDYVAKRGVNIV
-568 KDLIA
+568 KELIA
-573 KYKEVAPYSEK
+573 KYKEVAPYSEE

-622 REKRKEVEQL
+622 REKRKEVEL
-632 LENTPQGVPADLQ
+632 LMGNTPQGVPADLQ
-645 SAGKQAI
+645 SDGKQAI
-652 SGGSKVPADLKSDG
+652 
-666 KQGTSKIE
+666 SKIE

-698 DEDVYQGFEKEFIA
+698 DEDVYNGFEKEFIA
-712 AGIIPQKFKVLTE
+712 AGIIPQKFKVLTD

-734 SEKPLIDE
+734 EQKPLIDE

-757 LQFKLPAAQSP
+757 LQFKLPA
-768 TDNTDNT
+768 
-775 DSKEKSAESAKSAR
+775 EKTPVEQIA
-789 PKNGSEK
+789 
-796 EEKSVSS
+796 EEKAPA
-803 VKSVGQ
+803 
-809 KTGSEKE
+809 EKASAAE
-816 EKSVSS
+816 ETETIV
-822 VKSVGQKN
+822 
-830 TSEKEQKSVSS
+830 
-841 VKSARQ
+841 
-847 KNTSEKEQKSSA
+847 
-859 GEPEAISPDVK
+859 PDVK

>member
-12 LDYTQSLIDQFKTG
+12 LDYTQSLIDQFKAG

-281 ASALPLEHHKPSFS
+281 APALPLEHHKPNFP
-295 PLGEKEVKSEE
+295 PLKA
-306 RRVKNS
+306 
-312 NPLGV
+312 PT
-317 PADLQSD
+317 D
-324 GKQGTSKN
+324 
-332 EIIDVEAFETWKRR
+332 FETWKRR

-455 DGIAKQLLD
+455 DGIAKQLLN
-464 SDLNLDAIPDF
+464 SNLNLDAIPDF

-554 DYYEYVAKRGVNIV
+554 DYYDYVAKRGVNIV

-573 KYKEVAPYSEK
+573 KYKEVAPYAEE

-622 REKRKEVEQL
+622 REKRKEVEL
-632 LENTPQGVPADLQ
+632 LMGNIPQGIPADLQ
-645 SAGKQAI
+645 SDGKQA
-652 SGGSKVPADLKSDG
+652 
-666 KQGTSKIE
+666 TSKIE

-712 AGIIPQKFKVLTE
+712 AGIIPQKFKVLTD
-725 KARNNESLI
+725 KARNSESLI
-734 SEKPLIDE
+734 AEKPLIDE
-742 LADLLNDL
+742 LANLLNDL

-757 LQFKLPAAQSP
+757 LQFKFPAVQSP
-768 TDNTDNT
+768 TDFTDNT
-775 DSKEKSAESAKSAR
+775 DSKEKSAES
-789 PKNGSEK
+789 NSE
-796 EEKSVSS
+796 EEESVSF

-809 KTGSEKE
+809 KSRSENE

-830 TSEKEQKSVSS
+830 TSE
-841 VKSARQ
+841 
-847 KNTSEKEQKSSA
+847 NEQKSSA
-859 GEPEAISPDVK
+859 GEQEAISPDVK

>member
-12 LDYTQSLIDQFKTG
+12 LDYTQSLIDQFKAG

-60 LVTPEQLAKIAFVGH
+60 LVTPKQLAKIAFVGH

-281 ASALPLEHHKPSFS
+281 APALPLEHHKPNFP
-295 PLGEKEVKSEE
+295 PLKT
-306 RRVKNS
+306 
-312 NPLGV
+312 PT
-317 PADLQSD
+317 D
-324 GKQGTSKN
+324 
-332 EIIDVEAFETWKRR
+332 FETWKRR
-346 YAHKQTNAEG
+346 YAHKQTNVEG

-413 IYAFFKKLGVYQI
+413 IYVFFKKLGVYQI

-455 DGIAKQLLD
+455 DGIAKQLLN
-464 SDLNLDAIPDF
+464 SNLNLNAIPDF

-554 DYYEYVAKRGVNIV
+554 DYYDYVAKRGVNIV
-568 KDLIA
+568 KELIA
-573 KYKEVAPYSEK
+573 KYKEVAPYAEE

-632 LENTPQGVPADLQ
+632 L
-645 SAGKQAI
+645 
-652 SGGSKVPADLKSDG
+652 SDG
-666 KQGTSKIE
+666 KQNTGKIE

-712 AGIIPQKFKVLTE
+712 VGIIPQKFKVLTD
-725 KARNNESLI
+725 KARNNKSLI
-734 SEKPLIDE
+734 AEKPLIDE
-742 LADLLNDL
+742 LAQLLNDL

-757 LQFKLPAAQSP
+757 LQFKLPSDSSQ
-768 TDNTDNT
+768 TDAK
-775 DSKEKSAESAKSAR
+775 DSKEKDNQK
-789 PKNGSEK
+789 
-796 EEKSVSS
+796 EKSVES
-803 VKSVGQ
+803 VKSVGP
-809 KTGSEKE
+809 KNGNENEEKE
-816 EKSVSS
+816 
-822 VKSVGQKN
+822 
-830 TSEKEQKSVSS
+830 
-841 VKSARQ
+841 SA
-847 KNTSEKEQKSSA
+847 ESA
-859 GEPEAISPDVK
+859 VISPDVK

>member
-12 LDYTQSLIDQFKTG
+12 LDYTQSLIDQFKAG

-82 HVTTRQ
+82 HITTRQ
-88 EIQIHNVDIEDAIPA
+88 EIQIHNVDIEDVIPA
-103 LKKLEKVGI
+103 LKKLEKVSI

-268 FEELKKDGSIDFE
+268 FEELKKDGSIDFK
-281 ASALPLEHHKPSFS
+281 APALPLEHHKPNFP
-295 PLGEKEVKSEE
+295 PLKA
-306 RRVKNS
+306 
-312 NPLGV
+312 PT
-317 PADLQSD
+317 D
-324 GKQGTSKN
+324 
-332 EIIDVEAFETWKRR
+332 FETWKRR

-455 DGIAKQLLD
+455 DGIAKQLLN
-464 SDLNLDAIPDF
+464 SNLNLDAIPDF

-549 QANYA
+549 QANHA
-554 DYYEYVAKRGVNIV
+554 DYYDYVAKRGVNIV
-568 KDLIA
+568 KELIA
-573 KYKEVAPYSEK
+573 KYKEVAPYSEE

-607 SAGLFDIIEIDQDTI
+607 SAGLFDIIEIGQDTI
-622 REKRKEVEQL
+622 REKRKEVEL
-632 LENTPQGVPADLQ
+632 LMGNIPQGVPADLQ
-645 SAGKQAI
+645 SDGKQA
-652 SGGSKVPADLKSDG
+652 
-666 KQGTSKIE
+666 TSKIE

-698 DEDVYQGFEKEFIA
+698 DEDVYNGFEKEFIA
-712 AGIIPQKFKVLTE
+712 AGIIPQKFKVLTD
-725 KARNNESLI
+725 KARNSASLI
-734 SEKPLIDE
+734 EQKPLIDE

-757 LQFKLPAAQSP
+757 LQFKLPA
-768 TDNTDNT
+768 
-775 DSKEKSAESAKSAR
+775 EKTPVEQVA
-789 PKNGSEK
+789 
-796 EEKSVSS
+796 EEK
-803 VKSVGQ
+803 
-809 KTGSEKE
+809 TAE
-816 EKSVSS
+816 EKAPAEQVSE
-822 VKSVGQKN
+822 
-830 TSEKEQKSVSS
+830 EKAPAEKA
-841 VKSARQ
+841 SAAEE
-847 KNTSEKEQKSSA
+847 TETFV
-859 GEPEAISPDVK
+859 PDVK

>member
-12 LDYTQSLIDQFKTG
+12 LDYTQSLIDQFKAG

-60 LVTPEQLAKIAFVGH
+60 LVTPKQLAKIAFVGH

-261 KRLYLEE
+261 KRLYLDE

-281 ASALPLEHHKPSFS
+281 APALPLEHHKPNFP
-295 PLGEKEVKSEE
+295 PLKA
-306 RRVKNS
+306 
-312 NPLGV
+312 PT
-317 PADLQSD
+317 D
-324 GKQGTSKN
+324 
-332 EIIDVEAFETWKRR
+332 FETWKRR

-455 DGIAKQLLD
+455 DGIAKQLLN

-554 DYYEYVAKRGVNIV
+554 DYYDYVAKRGVNIV

-573 KYKEVAPYSEK
+573 KYKEVAPYSEE

-622 REKRKEVEQL
+622 REKRKEVEL
-632 LENTPQGVPADLQ
+632 LMGNIPQGVPADLQ
-645 SAGKQAI
+645 SDGKQA
-652 SGGSKVPADLKSDG
+652 
-666 KQGTSKIE
+666 TSKIE

-712 AGIIPQKFKVLTE
+712 AGIIPQKFKVLTD
-725 KARNNESLI
+725 KARNSESLI
-734 SEKPLIDE
+734 AEKPLIDE
-742 LADLLNDL
+742 LANLLNDL

-757 LQFKLPAAQSP
+757 LQFKFPAVQSP
-768 TDNTDNT
+768 TDFTDNT
-775 DSKEKSAESAKSAR
+775 DSKEKSAES
-789 PKNGSEK
+789 NSE
-796 EEKSVSS
+796 EEESVSF

-809 KTGSEKE
+809 KSRSENE

-830 TSEKEQKSVSS
+830 TNENEQK
-841 VKSARQ
+841 
-847 KNTSEKEQKSSA
+847 TSA

>member
-12 LDYTQSLIDQFKTG
+12 LDYTQSLIDQFKAG

-268 FEELKKDGSIDFE
+268 FEELKKDGPIDFE
-281 ASALPLEHHKPSFS
+281 APALPLEHHKPNFP
-295 PLGEKEVKSEE
+295 PLKA
-306 RRVKNS
+306 
-312 NPLGV
+312 PT
-317 PADLQSD
+317 D
-324 GKQGTSKN
+324 
-332 EIIDVEAFETWKRR
+332 FETWKRR

-455 DGIAKQLLD
+455 DGIAKQLLN
-464 SDLNLDAIPDF
+464 SNLNLDAIPDF

-554 DYYEYVAKRGVNIV
+554 DYYDYVAKRGVNIV
-568 KDLIA
+568 KELIA
-573 KYKEVAPYSEK
+573 KYKEVAPYSEE

-622 REKRKEVEQL
+622 REKRKEVEL
-632 LENTPQGVPADLQ
+632 LMGNIPQGVPADLQ
-645 SAGKQAI
+645 SDGKQA
-652 SGGSKVPADLKSDG
+652 
-666 KQGTSKIE
+666 TSKIE

-698 DEDVYQGFEKEFIA
+698 DEDVYNGFEKEFIA
-712 AGIIPQKFKVLTE
+712 AGIISQKFKVLTD

-734 SEKPLIDE
+734 EQKPLIDE

-757 LQFKLPAAQSP
+757 LQFKLPA
-768 TDNTDNT
+768 
-775 DSKEKSAESAKSAR
+775 EKTPVEQIA
-789 PKNGSEK
+789 
-796 EEKSVSS
+796 EEKAA
-803 VKSVGQ
+803 
-809 KTGSEKE
+809 E
-816 EKSVSS
+816 EKAPAEQVSE
-822 VKSVGQKN
+822 
-830 TSEKEQKSVSS
+830 EKAPAEKA
-841 VKSARQ
+841 SAAEE
-847 KNTSEKEQKSSA
+847 TET
-859 GEPEAISPDVK
+859 IVPDVK

>member
-12 LDYTQSLIDQFKTG
+12 LDYTQSLIDQFKAG

-281 ASALPLEHHKPSFS
+281 APALPLEHHKPNFP
-295 PLGEKEVKSEE
+295 PLKA
-306 RRVKNS
+306 
-312 NPLGV
+312 PT
-317 PADLQSD
+317 D
-324 GKQGTSKN
+324 
-332 EIIDVEAFETWKRR
+332 FETWKRR

-455 DGIAKQLLD
+455 DGIAKQLLN
-464 SDLNLDAIPDF
+464 SNLNLDAIPDF

-549 QANYA
+549 QTNYA
-554 DYYEYVAKRGVNIV
+554 DYYDYVAKRGVNIV
-568 KDLIA
+568 KELIA
-573 KYKEVAPYSEK
+573 KYKEVAPYSEE

-632 LENTPQGVPADLQ
+632 L
-645 SAGKQAI
+645 
-652 SGGSKVPADLKSDG
+652 SDG
-666 KQGTSKIE
+666 KQNTGKIE

-698 DEDVYQGFEKEFIA
+698 DEDVYNGFEKEFIA
-712 AGIIPQKFKVLTE
+712 AGIIPQKFKVLTD

-734 SEKPLIDE
+734 AEKPLIDE

-757 LQFKLPAAQSP
+757 LQFKLPA
-768 TDNTDNT
+768 
-775 DSKEKSAESAKSAR
+775 EKTPVEQVA
-789 PKNGSEK
+789 
-796 EEKSVSS
+796 EEKNA
-803 VKSVGQ
+803 
-809 KTGSEKE
+809 E
-816 EKSVSS
+816 EKAPAEQVSE
-822 VKSVGQKN
+822 
-830 TSEKEQKSVSS
+830 EKAPAEKA
-841 VKSARQ
+841 SAAEE
-847 KNTSEKEQKSSA
+847 TET
-859 GEPEAISPDVK
+859 IVPDVK

-904 GAPIENVPGSVKN
+904 GAPIENVLGSVKN

>member
-12 LDYTQSLIDQFKTG
+12 LDYTQSLIDQFKAG

-170 TSVATANYSYIAD
+170 ASVATANYSYIAD

-268 FEELKKDGSIDFE
+268 FEKLKKDGSIDFE
-281 ASALPLEHHKPSFS
+281 APALPLEHHKPNF
-295 PLGEKEVKSEE
+295 
-306 RRVKNS
+306 
-312 NPLGV
+312 
-317 PADLQSD
+317 PALKAPTD
-324 GKQGTSKN
+324 
-332 EIIDVEAFETWKRR
+332 FETWKRR

-455 DGIAKQLLD
+455 DGIAKQLLN
-464 SDLNLDAIPDF
+464 SNLNLDAIPDF

-500 GRVGDDPYPAYTIW
+500 GRVGDAPYPAYTIW

-554 DYYEYVAKRGVNIV
+554 DYYDYVAKRGVNIV
-568 KDLIA
+568 KELIA
-573 KYKEVAPYSEK
+573 KYKEVAPYSEE

-622 REKRKEVEQL
+622 REKRKEVEL
-632 LENTPQGVPADLQ
+632 LMGNTPQGVPADLQ
-645 SAGKQAI
+645 SDGKQA
-652 SGGSKVPADLKSDG
+652 
-666 KQGTSKIE
+666 TSKIE

-698 DEDVYQGFEKEFIA
+698 DEDVYNGFEKEFIA
-712 AGIIPQKFKVLTE
+712 AGIIPQKFKVLTD

-734 SEKPLIDE
+734 EQKPLIDE

-757 LQFKLPAAQSP
+757 LQFKLTA
-768 TDNTDNT
+768 
-775 DSKEKSAESAKSAR
+775 EKTPVEQVA
-789 PKNGSEK
+789 
-796 EEKSVSS
+796 EEK
-803 VKSVGQ
+803 
-809 KTGSEKE
+809 TAE
-816 EKSVSS
+816 EKAPAEQVSE
-822 VKSVGQKN
+822 
-830 TSEKEQKSVSS
+830 EKAPAEKA
-841 VKSARQ
+841 SAAEE
-847 KNTSEKEQKSSA
+847 TET
-859 GEPEAISPDVK
+859 IVPDVK

>member
-12 LDYTQSLIDQFKTG
+12 LDYTQSLIDQFKAG

-281 ASALPLEHHKPSFS
+281 APALPLEHHKPGF
-295 PLGEKEVKSEE
+295 PALKVWNET
-306 RRVKNS
+306 
-312 NPLGV
+312 PLGV

-324 GKQGTSKN
+324 GKQRTSKN
-332 EIIDVEAFETWKRR
+332 EIIDSEAFETWKRR

-455 DGIAKQLLD
+455 DGIAKQLLS

-535 PAFVEDYLRDVIAE
+535 PVFVEDYLRDVIAE

-554 DYYEYVAKRGVNIV
+554 DYYEYVAKRGVDIV
-568 KDLIA
+568 KNLIA
-573 KYKEVAPYSEK
+573 KYKEIAPYSEE

-622 REKRKEVEQL
+622 REKRKEVEL
-632 LENTPQGVPADLQ
+632 LMGNTPQGVPADLQ
-645 SAGKQAI
+645 SDGKQA
-652 SGGSKVPADLKSDG
+652 
-666 KQGTSKIE
+666 TSKIE

-698 DEDVYQGFEKEFIA
+698 DDDVYNGFEKEFIA

-725 KARNNESLI
+725 KARNNESLTA
-734 SEKPLIDE
+734 EKALIDE
-742 LADLLNDL
+742 LAQLLNDL

-757 LQFKLPAAQSP
+757 LQFKLPADQSP
-768 TDNTDNT
+768 TDFTENT
-775 DSKEKSAESAKSAR
+775 DSKEKSAESNS
-789 PKNGSEK
+789 K

-809 KTGSEKE
+809 KKSPEKAE
-816 EKSVSS
+816 EKSVES
-822 VKSVGQKN
+822 VKSVCVSESKNANDKSVSSAESVGQKN
-830 TSEKEQKSVSS
+830 TSE
-841 VKSARQ
+841 
-847 KNTSEKEQKSSA
+847 NEQKSSA

>member
-12 LDYTQSLIDQFKTG
+12 LDYTQSLIDQFKAG

-268 FEELKKDGSIDFE
+268 FEELKKDGSIDFK
-281 ASALPLEHHKPSFS
+281 APALPLEHHKPNFP
-295 PLGEKEVKSEE
+295 PLKA
-306 RRVKNS
+306 
-312 NPLGV
+312 PT
-317 PADLQSD
+317 D
-324 GKQGTSKN
+324 
-332 EIIDVEAFETWKRR
+332 FETWKRR

-455 DGIAKQLLD
+455 DGIAKQLLN

-500 GRVGDDPYPAYTIW
+500 GRVGDDPYPAYTVW
-514 LPVKGKHEID
+514 LPTKGKHEID

-568 KDLIA
+568 KELIA
-573 KYKEVAPYSEK
+573 KYKEIAPYSEE

-632 LENTPQGVPADLQ
+632 LSE
-645 SAGKQAI
+645 GKQDTA
-652 SGGSKVPADLKSDG
+652 
-666 KQGTSKIE
+666 KIE

-698 DEDVYQGFEKEFIA
+698 DDDVYNGFEKEFIA
-712 AGIIPQKFKVLTE
+712 AGIIPQKFKVLTD
-725 KARNNESLI
+725 KARNSESLI
-734 SEKPLIDE
+734 AEKPLIDE

-757 LQFKLPAAQSP
+757 LQFKLPAVQSP
-768 TDNTDNT
+768 TDFT
-775 DSKEKSAESAKSAR
+775 DSKEKSVGQ
-789 PKNGSEK
+789 KNRSEK
-796 EEKSVSS
+796 ED
-803 VKSVGQ
+803 
-809 KTGSEKE
+809 
-816 EKSVSS
+816 KSVSS

-830 TSEKEQKSVSS
+830 TNE
-841 VKSARQ
+841 
-847 KNTSEKEQKSSA
+847 NEQKSSA

-929 NYWKVLIKKK
+929 NYWKVLIRKK

>member
-12 LDYTQSLIDQFKTG
+12 LDYTQSLIDQFKAG

-268 FEELKKDGSIDFE
+268 FEELKKDGSIDFK
-281 ASALPLEHHKPSFS
+281 APALPLEHHKPNFP
-295 PLGEKEVKSEE
+295 PLKA
-306 RRVKNS
+306 
-312 NPLGV
+312 PT
-317 PADLQSD
+317 D
-324 GKQGTSKN
+324 
-332 EIIDVEAFETWKRR
+332 FETWKRR

-426 DYPVVVTNLTCCTG
+426 DYPVVVTNLICCTG

-455 DGIAKQLLD
+455 DGIAKQLPN
-464 SDLNLDAIPDF
+464 SNLNLDAIPDF

-500 GRVGDDPYPAYTIW
+500 GRVGDAPYPAYTIW

-549 QANYA
+549 QVNYA
-554 DYYEYVAKRGVNIV
+554 DYYDYVAKRGVNIV

-573 KYKEVAPYSEK
+573 KYKEVAPYSEE

-622 REKRKEVEQL
+622 REKRKEVEL
-632 LENTPQGVPADLQ
+632 LMGNTPQGVPADLQ
-645 SAGKQAI
+645 SDGKQA
-652 SGGSKVPADLKSDG
+652 
-666 KQGTSKIE
+666 TSKIE

-698 DEDVYQGFEKEFIA
+698 DEDVYNGFEKEFIA
-712 AGIIPQKFKVLTE
+712 AGIIPQKFKVLTD

-734 SEKPLIDE
+734 EQKPLIDE

-757 LQFKLPAAQSP
+757 LQFKLPA
-768 TDNTDNT
+768 
-775 DSKEKSAESAKSAR
+775 EKTPVEQIA
-789 PKNGSEK
+789 
-796 EEKSVSS
+796 EEKAA
-803 VKSVGQ
+803 
-809 KTGSEKE
+809 E
-816 EKSVSS
+816 EKAPAEQVSE
-822 VKSVGQKN
+822 
-830 TSEKEQKSVSS
+830 EKAPAEKA
-841 VKSARQ
+841 SAAEE
-847 KNTSEKEQKSSA
+847 TET
-859 GEPEAISPDVK
+859 IVPDVK

>member
-12 LDYTQSLIDQFKTG
+12 LDYTQSLIDQFKAG

-139 DVYPYVEELTSRLIA
+139 DVYPYVEELTSQLIA

-170 TSVATANYSYIAD
+170 TSMATANYSYIAD

-281 ASALPLEHHKPSFS
+281 APALPLEHHKPSFS
-295 PLGEKEVKSEE
+295 PLSEKEVKSEE

-312 NPLGV
+312 
-317 PADLQSD
+317 SD
-324 GKQGTSKN
+324 FYVS
-332 EIIDVEAFETWKRR
+332 EAFETWKRR

-385 GNYGNDVIRFTKKEQ
+385 CNYGNDVIRFTKKEQ

-488 ATWGDLGFSGRV
+488 TTWGDLGFSGRV

-573 KYKEVAPYSEK
+573 KYKEIAPYSEE

-632 LENTPQGVPADLQ
+632 LGNIPQGVPADLQ
-645 SAGKQAI
+645 S
-652 SGGSKVPADLKSDG
+652 DG
-666 KQGTSKIE
+666 KQETSKIE

-698 DEDVYQGFEKEFIA
+698 DEDVYNGFEKEFIA
-712 AGIIPQKFKVLTE
+712 AGIIPQKFKVLTD

-734 SEKPLIDE
+734 AEKPLIDE

-775 DSKEKSAESAKSAR
+775 DSKEKSAGQ
-789 PKNGSEK
+789 KNRSEN

-809 KTGSEKE
+809 R
-816 EKSVSS
+816 
-822 VKSVGQKN
+822 N
-830 TSEKEQKSVSS
+830 RSEKEQKSVSS
-841 VKSARQ
+841 VKSVGQ
-847 KNTSEKEQKSSA
+847 KIGSENEQKSSA

-895 QILEILLDD
+895 QILEILLDE

-929 NYWKVLIKKK
+929 NYWKVLIRKK

>member
-12 LDYTQSLIDQFKTG
+12 LDYTQSLIDQFKAG

-60 LVTPEQLAKIAFVGH
+60 LVTPEQLAKITFVGH

-281 ASALPLEHHKPSFS
+281 APALPLEHHKPNF
-295 PLGEKEVKSEE
+295 
-306 RRVKNS
+306 
-312 NPLGV
+312 
-317 PADLQSD
+317 PALKAPTD
-324 GKQGTSKN
+324 
-332 EIIDVEAFETWKRR
+332 FETWKRR

-356 LKENLWYAYI
+356 LKEDLWYAYI

-455 DGIAKQLLD
+455 DGIAKQLLN
-464 SDLNLDAIPDF
+464 SNLNLDAIPDF

-554 DYYEYVAKRGVNIV
+554 DYYDYVAKRGVNIV
-568 KDLIA
+568 KELIA
-573 KYKEVAPYSEK
+573 KYKEVAPYSEE

-622 REKRKEVEQL
+622 REKRKEVEL
-632 LENTPQGVPADLQ
+632 LMGNIPQGVPADLQ
-645 SAGKQAI
+645 SDGKQA
-652 SGGSKVPADLKSDG
+652 
-666 KQGTSKIE
+666 TSKIE

-698 DEDVYQGFEKEFIA
+698 DEDVYNGFEKEFIA
-712 AGIIPQKFKVLTE
+712 AGIIPQKFKILTD

-734 SEKPLIDE
+734 EQKPLIDE

-757 LQFKLPAAQSP
+757 LQFKLPAVQSP
-768 TDNTDNT
+768 TDFTDNT
-775 DSKEKSAESAKSAR
+775 DSKGKSA
-789 PKNGSEK
+789 
-796 EEKSVSS
+796 
-803 VKSVGQ
+803 GQ
-809 KTGSEKE
+809 KNRSEKE

-830 TSEKEQKSVSS
+830 TNENEQK
-841 VKSARQ
+841 
-847 KNTSEKEQKSSA
+847 TSA
-859 GEPEAISPDVK
+859 GEPEAVSPDVK

>member
-12 LDYTQSLIDQFKTG
+12 LDYTQSLIDQFKAG

-268 FEELKKDGSIDFE
+268 FEALKKDDSIDFE
-281 ASALPLEHHKPSFS
+281 APALPLEHHKPNF
-295 PLGEKEVKSEE
+295 
-306 RRVKNS
+306 
-312 NPLGV
+312 
-317 PADLQSD
+317 PALKAPTD
-324 GKQGTSKN
+324 
-332 EIIDVEAFETWKRR
+332 FETWKRR

-455 DGIAKQLLD
+455 DGIAKQLLN
-464 SDLNLDAIPDF
+464 SNLNLDAIPDF

-554 DYYEYVAKRGVNIV
+554 DYYDYVAKRGVNIV
-568 KDLIA
+568 KELIA
-573 KYKEVAPYSEK
+573 KYKEVAPYSEE

-622 REKRKEVEQL
+622 REKRKEVEL
-632 LENTPQGVPADLQ
+632 LMGNIPQGVPADLQ
-645 SAGKQAI
+645 SDGKQA
-652 SGGSKVPADLKSDG
+652 
-666 KQGTSKIE
+666 TSKIE

-698 DEDVYQGFEKEFIA
+698 DEDVYNGFEKEFIA
-712 AGIIPQKFKVLTE
+712 AGIIPQKFKVLTD

-734 SEKPLIDE
+734 EQKPLIDE

-757 LQFKLPAAQSP
+757 LQFKLPA
-768 TDNTDNT
+768 
-775 DSKEKSAESAKSAR
+775 EKTPVEQVA
-789 PKNGSEK
+789 
-796 EEKSVSS
+796 EEKAA
-803 VKSVGQ
+803 
-809 KTGSEKE
+809 E
-816 EKSVSS
+816 EKAPAEQVSE
-822 VKSVGQKN
+822 
-830 TSEKEQKSVSS
+830 EKAPAEKA
-841 VKSARQ
+841 SAAEG
-847 KNTSEKEQKSSA
+847 TET
-859 GEPEAISPDVK
+859 IVPDVK

>member
-12 LDYTQSLIDQFKTG
+12 LDYTQSLIDQFKAG

-103 LKKLEKVGI
+103 LKKLGKVGI

-222 DLYRAAKA
+222 NLYRAAKA

-281 ASALPLEHHKPSFS
+281 APALPLEHHKPNF
-295 PLGEKEVKSEE
+295 
-306 RRVKNS
+306 
-312 NPLGV
+312 
-317 PADLQSD
+317 PALKAPTD
-324 GKQGTSKN
+324 
-332 EIIDVEAFETWKRR
+332 FETWKRR

-356 LKENLWYAYI
+356 LKEDLWYAYI

-455 DGIAKQLLD
+455 DGIAKQLLN
-464 SDLNLDAIPDF
+464 SNLNLDAIPDF

-554 DYYEYVAKRGVNIV
+554 DYYDYVAKRGVNIV
-568 KDLIA
+568 KELIA
-573 KYKEVAPYSEK
+573 KYKKVAPYSEE

-632 LENTPQGVPADLQ
+632 L
-645 SAGKQAI
+645 
-652 SGGSKVPADLKSDG
+652 SDG
-666 KQGTSKIE
+666 KQATSKIE

-698 DEDVYQGFEKEFIA
+698 DEDVYNGFEKEFIA
-712 AGIIPQKFKVLTE
+712 AGIIPQKFKVLTD

-734 SEKPLIDE
+734 EQKPLIDE

-757 LQFKLPAAQSP
+757 LQFKLPA
-768 TDNTDNT
+768 
-775 DSKEKSAESAKSAR
+775 EKTPVEQVA
-789 PKNGSEK
+789 
-796 EEKSVSS
+796 EEK
-803 VKSVGQ
+803 
-809 KTGSEKE
+809 TAE
-816 EKSVSS
+816 EKAPAEQVSE
-822 VKSVGQKN
+822 
-830 TSEKEQKSVSS
+830 EKAPAEKA
-841 VKSARQ
+841 SAAEE
-847 KNTSEKEQKSSA
+847 TET
-859 GEPEAISPDVK
+859 IVPDVK

>member
-12 LDYTQSLIDQFKTG
+12 LDYTQSLIDQFKAG

-281 ASALPLEHHKPSFS
+281 APALPLEHHKPNF
-295 PLGEKEVKSEE
+295 
-306 RRVKNS
+306 
-312 NPLGV
+312 
-317 PADLQSD
+317 PALKAPTD
-324 GKQGTSKN
+324 
-332 EIIDVEAFETWKRR
+332 FETWKRR

-378 AEVAEYL
+378 AKVAEYL

-455 DGIAKQLLD
+455 DGIAKQLLN
-464 SDLNLDAIPDF
+464 SNLNLDAIPDF

-554 DYYEYVAKRGVNIV
+554 DYYDYVAKRGVNIV

-573 KYKEVAPYSEK
+573 KYKEVAPYSEE

-622 REKRKEVEQL
+622 REKRKEVEL
-632 LENTPQGVPADLQ
+632 LMGNIPQGVPADLQ
-645 SAGKQAI
+645 SDGKQA
-652 SGGSKVPADLKSDG
+652 
-666 KQGTSKIE
+666 TSKIE

-698 DEDVYQGFEKEFIA
+698 DEDVYNGFEKEFIA
-712 AGIIPQKFKVLTE
+712 AGIIPQKFKVLTD

-734 SEKPLIDE
+734 EQKPLIDE

-757 LQFKLPAAQSP
+757 LQFKLPA
-768 TDNTDNT
+768 
-775 DSKEKSAESAKSAR
+775 EKTPVEQVA
-789 PKNGSEK
+789 
-796 EEKSVSS
+796 EEK
-803 VKSVGQ
+803 
-809 KTGSEKE
+809 TAE
-816 EKSVSS
+816 EKAPAEQVSE
-822 VKSVGQKN
+822 
-830 TSEKEQKSVSS
+830 EKAPAEKA
-841 VKSARQ
+841 SAAEE
-847 KNTSEKEQKSSA
+847 TET
-859 GEPEAISPDVK
+859 IVPDVK

>member
-12 LDYTQSLIDQFKTG
+12 LDYTQSLIDQFKAG

-183 LGLQARIKDGQRG
+183 LGLQAQIKDGQRG

-281 ASALPLEHHKPSFS
+281 APALPLEHHKPGF
-295 PLGEKEVKSEE
+295 
-306 RRVKNS
+306 
-312 NPLGV
+312 
-317 PADLQSD
+317 PALKAPTD
-324 GKQGTSKN
+324 
-332 EIIDVEAFETWKRR
+332 FETWKRR

-385 GNYGNDVIRFTKKEQ
+385 CNYGNDVIRFTKKEQ

-455 DGIAKQLLD
+455 DGIAKQLLN

-554 DYYEYVAKRGVNIV
+554 DYYDYVAKRGVNIV
-568 KDLIA
+568 KKLIA
-573 KYKEVAPYSEK
+573 KYKEVAPYSEE

-622 REKRKEVEQL
+622 REKRKEVEL
-632 LENTPQGVPADLQ
+632 LMGNTPQGVTADLQ
-645 SAGKQAI
+645 S
-652 SGGSKVPADLKSDG
+652 DG
-666 KQGTSKIE
+666 KQETSKIE

-698 DEDVYQGFEKEFIA
+698 DEDVYNGFEKEFIA
-712 AGIIPQKFKVLTE
+712 AGIIPQKFKVLTD

-734 SEKPLIDE
+734 AEKPLIDE

-757 LQFKLPAAQSP
+757 LQFKLPAVQSP
-768 TDNTDNT
+768 TDFTDNT
-775 DSKEKSAESAKSAR
+775 DSKEKSAGQ
-789 PKNGSEK
+789 KNRSED

-809 KTGSEKE
+809 KS
-816 EKSVSS
+816 
-822 VKSVGQKN
+822 
-830 TSEKEQKSVSS
+830 TSE
-841 VKSARQ
+841 
-847 KNTSEKEQKSSA
+847 NEQKSSA

-924 TEKVE
+924 TKKVE

>member
-12 LDYTQSLIDQFKTG
+12 LDYTQSLIDQFKAG

-268 FEELKKDGSIDFE
+268 FEKLKKDGSIDFE
-281 ASALPLEHHKPSFS
+281 APALPLEHHKPNF
-295 PLGEKEVKSEE
+295 
-306 RRVKNS
+306 
-312 NPLGV
+312 
-317 PADLQSD
+317 PALKAPTD
-324 GKQGTSKN
+324 
-332 EIIDVEAFETWKRR
+332 FETWKRR

-455 DGIAKQLLD
+455 DGIAKQLLN
-464 SDLNLDAIPDF
+464 SNLNLDAIPDF

-554 DYYEYVAKRGVNIV
+554 DYYDYVAKRGVNIV

-573 KYKEVAPYSEK
+573 KYKEVAPYSEE

-622 REKRKEVEQL
+622 REKRKEVEL
-632 LENTPQGVPADLQ
+632 LMGNIPQGVPADLQ
-645 SAGKQAI
+645 SDGKQA
-652 SGGSKVPADLKSDG
+652 
-666 KQGTSKIE
+666 TSKIE

-698 DEDVYQGFEKEFIA
+698 DEDVYNGFEKEFIA
-712 AGIIPQKFKVLTE
+712 AGIIPQKFKVLTD
-725 KARNNESLI
+725 KARNSASLI
-734 SEKPLIDE
+734 EQKPLIDE

-757 LQFKLPAAQSP
+757 LQFKLPA
-768 TDNTDNT
+768 
-775 DSKEKSAESAKSAR
+775 EKTPVEQVA
-789 PKNGSEK
+789 
-796 EEKSVSS
+796 EEKNA
-803 VKSVGQ
+803 
-809 KTGSEKE
+809 E
-816 EKSVSS
+816 EKAPAEQVSE
-822 VKSVGQKN
+822 
-830 TSEKEQKSVSS
+830 EKAPAEKA
-841 VKSARQ
+841 SAAEE
-847 KNTSEKEQKSSA
+847 TET
-859 GEPEAISPDVK
+859 IVPDVK

>member
-12 LDYTQSLIDQFKTG
+12 LDYTQSLIDQFKAG

-75 QLSTSHL
+75 QFSTSHL

-281 ASALPLEHHKPSFS
+281 APALPLEHHKPNFP
-295 PLGEKEVKSEE
+295 PLKA
-306 RRVKNS
+306 
-312 NPLGV
+312 PT
-317 PADLQSD
+317 D
-324 GKQGTSKN
+324 
-332 EIIDVEAFETWKRR
+332 FETWKRR

-455 DGIAKQLLD
+455 DGIAKQLLN
-464 SDLNLDAIPDF
+464 SNLNLDAIPDF

-514 LPVKGKHEID
+514 LPVRGKHEID

-535 PAFVEDYLRDVIAE
+535 PAFVEDYLSDVIAE

-554 DYYEYVAKRGVNIV
+554 DYYDYVAKRGVNIV
-568 KDLIA
+568 KELIA
-573 KYKEVAPYSEK
+573 KYKEVAPYSEE

-622 REKRKEVEQL
+622 REKRKEVEL
-632 LENTPQGVPADLQ
+632 LMGNIPQGVPTDLQ
-645 SAGKQAI
+645 
-652 SGGSKVPADLKSDG
+652 SDG
-666 KQGTSKIE
+666 KQATSKIE

-698 DEDVYQGFEKEFIA
+698 DEDVYNGFEKEFIA
-712 AGIIPQKFKVLTE
+712 AGIIPQKFKVLTD

-734 SEKPLIDE
+734 EQKPLIDE

-757 LQFKLPAAQSP
+757 LQFKLPA
-768 TDNTDNT
+768 
-775 DSKEKSAESAKSAR
+775 EKTPVEQVA
-789 PKNGSEK
+789 
-796 EEKSVSS
+796 EEK
-803 VKSVGQ
+803 
-809 KTGSEKE
+809 TAE
-816 EKSVSS
+816 EKAPAEQVSE
-822 VKSVGQKN
+822 
-830 TSEKEQKSVSS
+830 EKAPAEKA
-841 VKSARQ
+841 SAAEE
-847 KNTSEKEQKSSA
+847 TET
-859 GEPEAISPDVK
+859 IVPDVK

>member
-196 FRVLIAGSAASNAHT
+196 FRMLIAGSAASNAHT

-281 ASALPLEHHKPSFS
+281 APALPLEHHKPNF
-295 PLGEKEVKSEE
+295 
-306 RRVKNS
+306 
-312 NPLGV
+312 
-317 PADLQSD
+317 PALKAPTD
-324 GKQGTSKN
+324 
-332 EIIDVEAFETWKRR
+332 FETWKRR

-455 DGIAKQLLD
+455 DGIAKQLLN

-500 GRVGDDPYPAYTIW
+500 GRVGDDPYPAYTVW
-514 LPVKGKHEID
+514 LPTKGKHEID

-568 KDLIA
+568 KELIA
-573 KYKEVAPYSEK
+573 KYKEIAPYSEE

-632 LENTPQGVPADLQ
+632 LSE
-645 SAGKQAI
+645 GKQDTA
-652 SGGSKVPADLKSDG
+652 
-666 KQGTSKIE
+666 KIE

-698 DEDVYQGFEKEFIA
+698 DDDVYNGFEKEFIA
-712 AGIIPQKFKVLTE
+712 AGIIPQKFKILTN
-725 KARNNESLI
+725 KARSNESLMA
-734 SEKPLIDE
+734 EKPLIDE

-757 LQFKLPAAQSP
+757 LQFKLPAVQNP

-775 DSKEKSAESAKSAR
+775 DSKEKSAGQ
-789 PKNGSEK
+789 KNRSEK
-796 EEKSVSS
+796 ED
-803 VKSVGQ
+803 
-809 KTGSEKE
+809 
-816 EKSVSS
+816 
-822 VKSVGQKN
+822 
-830 TSEKEQKSVSS
+830 KSVSS
-841 VKSARQ
+841 VKSAGQ
-847 KNTSEKEQKSSA
+847 KNTNENEQKSSA
-859 GEPEAISPDVK
+859 GEPGATSPEVK

>member
-12 LDYTQSLIDQFKTG
+12 LDYTQSLIDQFKAG

-183 LGLQARIKDGQRG
+183 LGLQARIKEGQRG

-281 ASALPLEHHKPSFS
+281 APALPLEHHKPNFP
-295 PLGEKEVKSEE
+295 PLKA
-306 RRVKNS
+306 
-312 NPLGV
+312 PT
-317 PADLQSD
+317 D
-324 GKQGTSKN
+324 
-332 EIIDVEAFETWKRR
+332 FETWKRR
-346 YAHKQTNAEG
+346 YAHKQTNTEG

-455 DGIAKQLLD
+455 DGIAKQLLN
-464 SDLNLDAIPDF
+464 SNLNLDAIPDF

-554 DYYEYVAKRGVNIV
+554 DYYDYVAKRGVNIV

-573 KYKEVAPYSEK
+573 KYKEVAPYSEE

-622 REKRKEVEQL
+622 REKRKEVEL
-632 LENTPQGVPADLQ
+632 LMGNIPLGVTADLQ
-645 SAGKQAI
+645 SDGKQA
-652 SGGSKVPADLKSDG
+652 
-666 KQGTSKIE
+666 TSKIE

-698 DEDVYQGFEKEFIA
+698 DEDVYNGFEKEFIA
-712 AGIIPQKFKVLTE
+712 AGIIPQKFKVLTD
-725 KARNNESLI
+725 KARNSESLI
-734 SEKPLIDE
+734 AEKPLIDE
-742 LADLLNDL
+742 LANLLNDL

-757 LQFKLPAAQSP
+757 LQFKFPAVQSP
-768 TDNTDNT
+768 TDFTDNT
-775 DSKEKSAESAKSAR
+775 DSKEKSAES
-789 PKNGSEK
+789 NSE
-796 EEKSVSS
+796 EEESVSF

-809 KTGSEKE
+809 KSRSENE
-816 EKSVSS
+816 QKSVSS

-830 TSEKEQKSVSS
+830 TSE
-841 VKSARQ
+841 
-847 KNTSEKEQKSSA
+847 NEQKSSA

>member
-12 LDYTQSLIDQFKTG
+12 LDYTQSLIDQFKAG

-126 VDDRS
+126 VDDQS

-196 FRVLIAGSAASNAHT
+196 FRMLIAGSAASNAHT

-281 ASALPLEHHKPSFS
+281 APALPLEHHKPNF
-295 PLGEKEVKSEE
+295 
-306 RRVKNS
+306 
-312 NPLGV
+312 
-317 PADLQSD
+317 PALKAPTD
-324 GKQGTSKN
+324 
-332 EIIDVEAFETWKRR
+332 FETWKRR

-356 LKENLWYAYI
+356 LKENLWYVYI

-500 GRVGDDPYPAYTIW
+500 GRVGDDPYPAYTVW
-514 LPVKGKHEID
+514 LPTKGKHEID

-535 PAFVEDYLRDVIAE
+535 PAFVEDYLRDVITE
-549 QANYA
+549 QDNYA
-554 DYYEYVAKRGVNIV
+554 DYYEYVAKRGENIV

-573 KYKEVAPYSEK
+573 KYKEIAPYSEE

-632 LENTPQGVPADLQ
+632 LSE
-645 SAGKQAI
+645 GKQDTA
-652 SGGSKVPADLKSDG
+652 
-666 KQGTSKIE
+666 KIE

-698 DEDVYQGFEKEFIA
+698 DDDVYNGFEKEFIA
-712 AGIIPQKFKVLTE
+712 AGIIPQKFKILTD
-725 KARNNESLI
+725 KARSNESLMA
-734 SEKPLIDE
+734 EKPLIDE

-757 LQFKLPAAQSP
+757 LQFKLPAVQNP

-775 DSKEKSAESAKSAR
+775 DSKEKSA
-789 PKNGSEK
+789 
-796 EEKSVSS
+796 
-803 VKSVGQ
+803 GQ
-809 KTGSEKE
+809 KNRSEKE

-830 TSEKEQKSVSS
+830 RSEDED
-841 VKSARQ
+841 
-847 KNTSEKEQKSSA
+847 KSSA
-859 GEPEAISPDVK
+859 GEPGATSPDVK

>member
-12 LDYTQSLIDQFKTG
+12 LDYTQSLIDQFKAG
-26 EIQAGQLKSNRVPMG
+26 EIQADQLKSNRVPMG

-281 ASALPLEHHKPSFS
+281 APALPLEHHKPNFP
-295 PLGEKEVKSEE
+295 PLKA
-306 RRVKNS
+306 
-312 NPLGV
+312 PT
-317 PADLQSD
+317 D
-324 GKQGTSKN
+324 
-332 EIIDVEAFETWKRR
+332 FETWKRR

-455 DGIAKQLLD
+455 DGIAKQLLN
-464 SDLNLDAIPDF
+464 SNLNLDAIPDF

-554 DYYEYVAKRGVNIV
+554 DYYDYVAKRGVNIV

-573 KYKEVAPYSEK
+573 KYKEVAPYSEE

-622 REKRKEVEQL
+622 REKRKEVEL
-632 LENTPQGVPADLQ
+632 LMGNIPQGVPADLQ
-645 SAGKQAI
+645 S
-652 SGGSKVPADLKSDG
+652 DG
-666 KQGTSKIE
+666 KQETSKIE

-698 DEDVYQGFEKEFIA
+698 DEDVYNGFEKEFIA
-712 AGIIPQKFKVLTE
+712 AGIIPQKFKVLTD

-734 SEKPLIDE
+734 EQKPLIDE

-757 LQFKLPAAQSP
+757 LQFKLPAVQSP
-768 TDNTDNT
+768 TDFTDNT
-775 DSKEKSAESAKSAR
+775 DSKGKSA
-789 PKNGSEK
+789 
-796 EEKSVSS
+796 
-803 VKSVGQ
+803 GQ
-809 KTGSEKE
+809 KNRSEDE

-830 TSEKEQKSVSS
+830 TSENE
-841 VKSARQ
+841 
-847 KNTSEKEQKSSA
+847 EKSSA
-859 GEPEAISPDVK
+859 GEPEAVSPDVK